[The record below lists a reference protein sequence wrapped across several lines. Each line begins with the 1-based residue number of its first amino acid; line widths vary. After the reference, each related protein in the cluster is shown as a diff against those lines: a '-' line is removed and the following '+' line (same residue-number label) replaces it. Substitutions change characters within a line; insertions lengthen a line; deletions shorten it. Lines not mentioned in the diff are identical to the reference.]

1 MPYQVDEISEKQLK
15 FGYWF
20 LTHKDK
26 IKKAIIFVLM
36 AWCAVTVSYGI
47 FGFVN
52 HFLQQKKLNFS
63 LLQLASQQL
72 DFVSYHQRHQPQVI
86 ALIEPVVIYTGKN
99 HYDVITVVKNPNERW
114 LARELVYQLESG
126 EFFTATATTYLLPNQ
141 ERHLIKLALESPKRL
156 TELKFK
162 VLDLKWERVKTNFS
176 IPAVDFTTSEVKF
189 HSSEEQGRSW
199 VSFLATNNTINNFWE
214 VDWQV
219 VLYSGQ
225 KIVGINQS
233 TIEEFL
239 SSQTREVTLSW
250 YERLPRVS
258 RVEVFPDV
266 DLLNPGIIY
275 QVPGKAE
282 SLY

>member
-1 MPYQVDEISEKQLK
+1 MPYQIDEISEKQLK

-20 LTHKDK
+20 LTHKDQF
-26 IKKAIIFVLM
+26 KKALTILLIV
-36 AWCAVTVSYGI
+36 WCVVTVGYGI
-47 FGFVN
+47 FGFVH
-52 HFLQQKKLNFS
+52 HFLEQKKLN
-63 LLQLASQQL
+63 LALQQLASQQL
-72 DFVSYHQRHQPQVI
+72 DFASYHQRHQPQSL

-99 HYDVITVVKNPNERW
+99 RYDVIAIVKNPNERW

-126 EFFTATATTYLLPNQ
+126 EFFTATTTTYLLPNQ

-162 VLDLKWERVKTNFS
+162 VLDLKWERVKANFFVPG
-176 IPAVDFTTSEVKF
+176 IDFITSEVKF
-189 HSSEEQGRSW
+189 HSSEDQGRNW

-214 VDWQV
+214 VNWQA

-250 YERLPRVS
+250 YERLPRVT